1 MGIERIGVAALL
13 SEEQRLVH
21 DAALRFLRERAP
33 AAPDGSGGRTTLAEM
48 ARLGWL
54 DVLGPPPDIATAA
67 AIAETT
73 GRVGALVPYV
83 PALLAAVLL
92 AAPEAAPMRREAVAG
107 SRLIVAALEEGT
119 IADGRIDGEGRLWA
133 RLRAVEET
141 HVADVLLV
149 PVANDARLA
158 VLNLSAPGVHVTPAS
173 SASGTRRADVIVEGE
188 PVPLLPLAAGAV
200 ERARAIGAT
209 LRAAELAGAGWA
221 ALDLTLA
228 YVRQRVQFGR
238 PIGSFQAVHH
248 HAADMARDLA
258 AVCLLVANA
267 ARRFATGEEAI
278 VAAHMAKAKAAAA
291 VPALLRLAHQ
301 LTGGIGFYEDYP
313 LAGYYRRVLDLA
325 ASYGTAAAHR
335 QALAALA
342 PGSPAALRHGG
353 GHPFPPVVAP

>member
-13 SEEQRLVH
+13 GEEQRLVH
-21 DAALRFLRERAP
+21 DAALRFLREQTP

-67 AIAETT
+67 AIAEAT
-73 GRVGALVPYV
+73 GRVGVLVPYV

-92 AAPEAAPMRREAVAG
+92 AAPMRREAVAG
-107 SRLIVAALEEGT
+107 SRLFVPALEEGA
-119 IADGRIDGEGRLWA
+119 IADGRIDDEGRLWA
-133 RLRAVEET
+133 RLRAIEEA
-141 HVADVLLV
+141 HVADMLLV
-149 PVANDARLA
+149 PVGDARLA
-158 VLNLSAPGVHVTPAS
+158 ALDLRASGARVTPAA

-200 ERARAIGAT
+200 ESARAIGAT

-228 YVRQRVQFGR
+228 YARQRVQFGR

-291 VPALLRLAHQ
+291 IPTLLRLAHQ
-301 LTGGIGFYEDYP
+301 ITGGVGFYEDYP
-313 LAGYYRRVLDLA
+313 LAGYYRRAIDLA
-325 ASYGTAAAHR
+325 ASYGTAAEHR
-335 QALAALA
+335 RALADLVRTH
-342 PGSPAALRHGG
+342 PAALRHGG